1 MRHSLPQSHQ
11 FYVTAPQ
18 PCPYLPGKVERKLF
32 TALTG
37 DGADR
42 LNDVLS
48 HQGFR
53 RSQNVLYRPSCAGCS
68 ACLSARIVVE
78 DFRPSRG
85 QKRILKRN
93 AGVQRIS
100 RSAWATEDQYTLFRD
115 YLDARHATGGMADM
129 DMTEFAAMIE
139 ETPVKSRVVEYYRSS
154 PDGALR
160 EMIAVCLTDVL
171 NDGVSMVYS
180 FFDPDLARQSLG
192 AYIIL
197 DHVEIARE
205 AGLPYVYLGYWVP
218 GSPKMNYKARY
229 RPLELYFGG
238 QWTRM
243 TDDTPV
249 PGQGETGG
257 RTAIRDQVAAIELP
271 STR

>member
-1 MRHSLPQSHQ
+1 
-11 FYVTAPQ
+11 
-18 PCPYLPGKVERKLF
+18 
-32 TALTG
+32 
-37 DGADR
+37 
-42 LNDVLS
+42 
-48 HQGFR
+48 
-53 RSQNVLYRPSCAGCS
+53 
-68 ACLSARIVVE
+68 
-78 DFRPSRG
+78 
-85 QKRILKRN
+85 
-93 AGVQRIS
+93 
-100 RSAWATEDQYTLFRD
+100 
-115 YLDARHATGGMADM
+115 
-129 DMTEFAAMIE
+129 
-139 ETPVKSRVVEYYRSS
+139 VKSRVVEYYRSS

-160 EMIAVCLTDVL
+160 DMIAVCLTDVL

-249 PGQGETGG
+249 PGQGETSG